1 MKSAAAI
8 AERPVSGALR
18 DATIAEWRPLTLSEA
33 HALWQEKG
41 GGTRK
46 SARAVWLVPSSPPTA
61 PDRRSRPRKLL
72 ARCCKTLV
80 VALVA
85 LAHLIARELAV

>member
-1 MKSAAAI
+1 MKRAAAV
-8 AERPVSGALR
+8 AERSVDGFPAR
-18 DATIAEWRPLTLSEA
+18 ATKAGCRPLTLSEA
-33 HALWQEKG
+33 HALFQEKG

-61 PDRRSRPRKLL
+61 RADRRWRSRKLL
-72 ARCCKTLV
+72 ARCCKTTV

-85 LAHLIARELAV
+85 LTHLLDA